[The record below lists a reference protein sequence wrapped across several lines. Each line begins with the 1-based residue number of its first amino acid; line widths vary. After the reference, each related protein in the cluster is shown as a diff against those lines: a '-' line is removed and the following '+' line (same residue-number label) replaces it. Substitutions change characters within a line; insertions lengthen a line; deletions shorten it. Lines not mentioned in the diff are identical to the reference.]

1 MECRCPSCTSSL
13 VKKKGHIHNGKHA
26 FGLFG
31 VEYGSCPAW
40 LHFIMLS
47 IDSAVVI
54 GLILKSSLGWWL
66 GVALFVQ
73 QVICQTHW
81 LYQSGWLDTPFQLQI
96 PVPLLCLTALIALV
110 FKRNKFVKLRDG
122 ENEIGI

>member
-1 MECRCPSCTSSL
+1 MQILYAYPILLTSC
-13 VKKKGHIHNGKHA
+13 GIFIHA

-54 GLILKSSLGWWL
+54 GLISKSSWGWRL
-66 GVALFVQ
+66 SVALFIQ
-73 QVICQTHW
+73 QVVCQTYW
-81 LYQSGWLDTPFQLQI
+81 LYQSGWLGTPFQLQI
-96 PVPLLCLTALIALV
+96 PVPLLCLAALIILI
-110 FKRNKFVKLRDG
+110 FNRNKFVQLQNGK
-122 ENEIGI
+122 NEVGI